1 MGFRFRKSA
10 KLGPLRINFSKSGI
24 GYSVGGK
31 GFRVTKK
38 AGGGYRTTSSIP
50 GTGISYVQD
59 FPEGGKRKGRA
70 RRASPVRQKTSY
82 EKWRTRQTVKLV
94 VAVLF
99 LLGGVGLL
107 AEDIVAAVFGL
118 AVGVVLILWNRLS
131 KPPMG

>member
-59 FPEGGKRKGRA
+59 YPAGGRRKGGA
-70 RRASPVRQKTSY
+70 RRAAPVRQKTPY
-82 EKWRTRQTVKLV
+82 EKWRTRQTIKLV

-99 LLGGVGLL
+99 LIGGVGLL
-107 AEDIVAAVFGL
+107 MEDLAAAVFGL
-118 AVGVVLILWNRLS
+118 VVGVALVLWNRLS